1 MQSVVNS
8 QKVVTG
14 LGLLIIFLY
23 AHLTIGQAIARGLL
37 FIRYSMLVLGVIG
50 GLLLISWGFRRFITE
65 LHIEAAKASQA
76 STEAEK
82 SKVDIRSFKKDE
94 QVYQIGVPDN
104 QLTHALHLE
113 AKTYSNG
120 VYQPPTQ
127 QELLIFQQF
136 NQNVINNYPP
146 GSDDPGIIDLLPAP
160 INLSDSGWINDVIL
174 KAPHIHLC
182 GPTQSGKTTLG
193 KLIIEEM
200 QRDPKGTE
208 FYLINPKHLAYK
220 RSWPLDSDCKEIDD
234 ALTTLKAITK
244 LLKDRIT
251 DESYNPATYKNVIII
266 VDEWDW
272 IFETHGNKAVILLRQ
287 LIKVGAELNF
297 KVILV
302 GQSPLTKNTG
312 LSGSD
317 YHNMVRVAIWAEGEK
332 LLNALPIA
340 KKDKAPHRAKI
351 AELKSLQSTMPHQII
366 RYAFVIPLYG
376 DPSVQ
381 VIPHLGDF
389 QLPQIESPVQSKL
402 IDGPVFSE
410 EEQKIIDLHTDGFSA
425 SAIATKLYGDK
436 NGRRVK
442 MINTI
447 IDRDS
452 DTPLQMQ

>member
-8 QKVVTG
+8 QKVLSG
-14 LGLLIIFLY
+14 LGLLIVFLY

-37 FIRYSMLVLGVIG
+37 FVWYSILVLGGIG
-50 GLLLISWGFRRFITE
+50 GLFLIAWGGRRLITE
-65 LHIEAAKASQA
+65 LRIEAARASQA
-76 STEAEK
+76 IAEAEK
-82 SKVDIRSFKKDE
+82 SKVDIRSFPKNE
-94 QVYQIGVPDN
+94 QVYQIGVPGD
-104 QLTHALHLE
+104 QTIHSLHLDPR
-113 AKTYSNG
+113 AYTNG
-120 VYQPPTQ
+120 SYQEPTP
-127 QELLIFQQF
+127 QELHVYQQF

-146 GSDDPGIIDLLPAP
+146 GSDDPGIIDMLPAP
-160 INLSDSGWINDVIL
+160 INLADSGWINDIVL

-200 QRDPKGTE
+200 QRDPKGTG
-208 FYLINPKHLAYK
+208 FYLIDPKHLAYK

-234 ALTTLKAITK
+234 ALATLTAITK
-244 LLKDRIT
+244 LLKDRIA
-251 DESYNPATYKNVIII
+251 DENYNPTTYKKVVII

-302 GQSPLTKNTG
+302 GQSPLTKDTG

-351 AELKSLQSTMPHQII
+351 AELKSLQSTMSQQII
-366 RYAFVIPLYG
+366 RYAFVIPVFG

-389 QLPQIESPVQSKL
+389 QLPQIESPVQPKL
-402 IDGPVFSE
+402 IDMSVFSD
-410 EEQKIIDLHTDGFSA
+410 EEQQIIDLHKGGLSNT
-425 SAIATKLYGDK
+425 AIAAKVYGDK
-436 NGRRVK
+436 NGRRVAAVR
-442 MINTI
+442 NFLN
-447 IDRDS
+447 RNS
-452 DTPLQMQ
+452 DTPPENT